1 MNERIK
7 KIRKFFNLTQ
17 QEFSDRLKIKRGT
30 IASYE
35 IGRNEPIDA
44 VISLICREFNVSE
57 SWLRTGNGE
66 MFKSIP
72 NNTLDAL
79 AEEYNLSHF
88 GRAVIEKILTLSEGQ
103 WKMLSE
109 LVTGIVADMNK
120 NSHSEPYESKAQAT
134 ARLSIDEEVEAYRRE
149 LEAEEKG
156 TTLYRSEKSGS
167 A

>member
-1 MNERIK
+1 MNARIK
-7 KIRKFFNLTQ
+7 KLRKELDLTQ
-17 QEFSDRLKIKRGT
+17 QEFADRLGIKRNT
-30 IASYE
+30 VATYE
-35 IGRNEPIDA
+35 TGKSNPSDAA
-44 VISLICREFNVSE
+44 VILICREFNVSE